1 MNTFEGAHLIFF
13 LSVTIAKYFAHF
25 CSSERLVDDQ
35 ISIAIDTKEHLI
47 GQRNSMKR
55 MQARVNDLSTRFPAV
70 NNLMQR
76 ISLRKKRDAI
86 ILGSVIGIGFILL
99 LLYATR

>member
-1 MNTFEGAHLIFF
+1 
-13 LSVTIAKYFAHF
+13 
-25 CSSERLVDDQ
+25 VDDQ

>member
-1 MNTFEGAHLIFF
+1 M
-13 LSVTIAKYFAHF
+13 
-25 CSSERLVDDQ
+25 DDQ

-47 GQRNSMKR
+47 DQRNSMKR